1 MGKACGMVIHVT
13 SSPSNI
19 PHERTMSLPKIIRI
33 DAAQAQLSP
42 AQKKFNATLKKI
54 ELQKALLLEWQAALD
69 NAQKTSQDKLEPLKQ
84 VYREEQVAMLML
96 LDNLYKTQKFT
107 ANQQDKI
114 ISLILTI
121 ADELISA
128 HGREDLKSLYNQYSD
143 IDYDTEIAEDKAFEA
158 NLLQDI
164 FEAQFGVTLDADDEL
179 DFSDPDMVAARL
191 HEKHAAQQRQAEA
204 QRNAR
209 KKSAKQLAQ
218 AALEQE
224 EAAGMS
230 KSIQAVYRQLV
241 TALHPD
247 REPDPVERER
257 KTELMQQVNVA
268 YSKKD
273 LLQLL
278 ALQLSVEQINQ
289 DSLNNIAEDRLKH
302 YNKVLANQL
311 SELQEEVTVLEM
323 QIRQML
329 NVAPYEQLSPKKLAV
344 FLKQDI
350 QGLQQEI
357 SRIQH
362 DIRAFRD
369 VRNFKDSLKYYQIP

>member
-1 MGKACGMVIHVT
+1 
-13 SSPSNI
+13 
-19 PHERTMSLPKIIRI
+19 MSLPKIIRI

-69 NAQKTSQDKLEPLKQ
+69 NSQKTSQDKLEPLKQ
-84 VYREEQVAMLML
+84 VYREEQAAMLML

-128 HGREDLKSLYNQYSD
+128 YGREDLKSLYNQYSD

-158 NLLQDI
+158 DLLQDI

-278 ALQLSVEQINQ
+278 ALQWSVEQINQ
-289 DSLNNIAEDRLKH
+289 DNLNNIAEDRLKH

-329 NVAPYEQLSPKKLAV
+329 NVAPYELLSPKKLAV

-350 QGLQQEI
+350 QSLQQEI

-369 VRNFKDSLKYYQIP
+369 VKNFKDSLKYYQIP